1 MQEST
6 EKKIKESKTSKAA
19 KAPTTQVKSEETT
32 TSKTKPLFSLRSK
45 IFVCFLI
52 PVIFMVIIGRISYK
66 YAAEGMSDSFRESS
80 QQTVNMAMEY
90 LDTSA
95 SYVQSEG
102 VRYAFDSNVE
112 VFLLGMPGQS
122 PIAAANG
129 INDIRV
135 ALLASQ
141 TSNSFLEN
149 VHILPRA
156 DYQIISTAVTER
168 HPGIFDEYNEAM
180 QAISG
185 DGNVVP
191 QWVDE
196 HPVLDEELGLSSD
209 DYFIAYQQIS
219 SQRLGYIVLDVGKDA
234 FEGIL
239 EEIDFG
245 EGSVIGFV
253 TRNGKEL
260 YVRGG
265 ADGEKRNFEEGTLF
279 TQESFY
285 SESLASGEDSGA
297 MEVTYQGE
305 DYLYIYNKSAVCDM
319 TLCSLIPQSV
329 VTGQAERIKSITYTL
344 VAIAVVVAVL
354 IGLFITFGIQRNMTA
369 ISQKLNQVAEGNLAV
384 KVTAQGRDEFQSL
397 AATAT
402 NMIRNN
408 KKLVLKLV
416 GTVQELE
423 SSAQDVNGASVDIN
437 NFSGDITRV
446 IDEISE
452 GMSKQADHAQECVLK
467 TNVLSEKIQDIIKV
481 VERVEE
487 QVDKTEEMIRQGT
500 EIVNVLAKRAEETSD
515 ITARVSDSIEVLRKE
530 SETINGFAETISSIS
545 QQTNLLSLN
554 ASIEAAR
561 AGEAGR
567 GFSVVAEE
575 IRKLADDSNS
585 AAEEIRHKVT
595 NISDQTID
603 SVNSAK
609 EAGSMVAS
617 QAEAVEQVIQVF
629 QGMSEQMQELVV
641 GLKEIANTTEAAD
654 RERNDTMDAVENI
667 SAIIEQTS
675 SGSAHVHDVA
685 MELLSSVEKLNQTA
699 HALDENM
706 DGLKTEIS
714 AFKLE

>member
-6 EKKIKESKTSKAA
+6 EKKVKEPETPKVSKTPKTQGKSGETKTSK
-19 KAPTTQVKSEETT
+19 SGG
-32 TSKTKPLFSLRSK
+32 LFSLRSK

-52 PVIFMVIIGRISYK
+52 PVIFMIIIGRISYK

-141 TSNSFLEN
+141 TSNSFLKN
-149 VHILPRA
+149 VHVLPKA

-234 FEGIL
+234 FESIL

-245 EGSVIGFV
+245 DGSVIGFV
-253 TRNGKEL
+253 TNNGKEL

-265 ADGEKRNFEEGTLF
+265 ADGETRNFEEGTLF
-279 TQESFY
+279 SQESFY
-285 SESLASGEDSGA
+285 SESLAGGEDSGV
-297 MEVTYQGE
+297 MDVTYQGE

-384 KVTAQGRDEFQSL
+384 KVTARGRDEFQSL

-408 KKLVLKLV
+408 KKLVVKLA

-437 NFSGDITRV
+437 NYSGDITRV
-446 IDEISE
+446 IDEINQ

-481 VERVEE
+481 VERVEA

-500 EIVNVLAKRAEETSD
+500 DIVNVLAKRAEETSD
-515 ITARVSDSIEVLRKE
+515 ITARVGSSIEVLRKE
-530 SETINGFAETISSIS
+530 SETINGFVETISSIS

-595 NISDQTID
+595 NISEQTID
-603 SVNSAK
+603 SVESAK

-706 DGLKTEIS
+706 NGLKTEIS

>member
-1 MQEST
+1 MQENT
-6 EKKIKESKTSKAA
+6 EKKIKETKTPKVSKT
-19 KAPTTQVKSEETT
+19 QGKSRETT
-32 TSKTKPLFSLRSK
+32 TPNSKPLFSLRSK

-52 PVIFMVIIGRISYK
+52 PVIFMIIIGWISYK

-95 SYVQSEG
+95 SYIQSEG
-102 VRYAFDSNVE
+102 TRYAFDSNVE
-112 VFLLGMPGQS
+112 VFFLGMPGQS
-122 PIAAANG
+122 AIAASDS
-129 INDIRV
+129 INDIRA
-135 ALLASQ
+135 ALSTSQ
-141 TSNSFLEN
+141 TSNSFLKN
-149 VHILPRA
+149 VHLLPKA
-156 DYQIISTAVTER
+156 DYQIITTAVTER
-168 HPGIFDEYNEAM
+168 HSGIFDEYNEAM
-180 QAISG
+180 QTISG

-191 QWVDE
+191 NWVDE

-209 DYFIAYQQIS
+209 DYFISYQQIS
-219 SQRLGYIVLDVGKDA
+219 GQRLGYIVLDVGKEA
-234 FEGIL
+234 FESIL

-253 TRNGKEL
+253 TNNGKEL

-265 ADGEKRNFEEGTLF
+265 ADGEKRNFEEGALF
-279 TQESFY
+279 TPESFY
-285 SESLASGEDSGA
+285 SESLASGGDSGV
-297 MEVTYQGE
+297 MDVTYQGE
-305 DYLYIYNKSAVCDM
+305 EYLYIYNKSAVCDM

-344 VAIAVVVAVL
+344 VAIAVVVTVV

-384 KVTAQGRDEFQSL
+384 NVTAQGRDEFQSL

-408 KKLVLKLV
+408 KKLVLSIA

-423 SSAQDVNGASVDIN
+423 SSSQDVNDASDDIN
-437 NFSGDITRV
+437 NYSGDITRV

-452 GMSKQADHAQECVLK
+452 GMSKQADHAHECVIK
-467 TNVLSEKIQDIIKV
+467 TNVLSEKIQDISRV
-481 VERVEE
+481 VERVEA

-500 EIVNVLAKRAEETSD
+500 DIVSVLAERAKETSD
-515 ITARVSDSIEVLRKE
+515 ITARVGSSIEVLRKE
-530 SETINGFAETISSIS
+530 SETINGFVETISSIS

-567 GFSVVAEE
+567 GFAVVAEE
-575 IRKLADDSNS
+575 IRKLADDSSS
-585 AAEEIRHKVT
+585 AAEEIRHKVS
-595 NISDQTID
+595 NISEQTID

-629 QGMSEQMQELVV
+629 QDMSKQMQELVV

-699 HALDENM
+699 HTLDENM
-706 DGLKTEIS
+706 NGLKTEIS

>member
-1 MQEST
+1 MQKST
-6 EKKIKESKTSKAA
+6 EKKVKEPKTPKTSKAQGKSGEA
-19 KAPTTQVKSEETT
+19 KTPKSR
-32 TSKTKPLFSLRSK
+32 PLFSLRSK

-66 YAAEGMSDSFRESS
+66 YAAEGMSESFRESS
-80 QQTVNMAMEY
+80 QQTVNMAVEY

-102 VRYAFDSNVE
+102 VRYAFDSNVDL
-112 VFLLGMPGQS
+112 FFLGMPGQS
-122 PIAAANG
+122 PIAAANSM
-129 INDIRV
+129 NDIRI
-135 ALLASQ
+135 ALMASQ
-141 TSNSFLEN
+141 TSNSFLAN
-149 VHILPRA
+149 VHIIPNDQL
-156 DYQIISTAVTER
+156 QIITTAVTEK
-168 HPGIFDEYNEAM
+168 HQGIFNEYNEAM
-180 QAISG
+180 RAISG

-191 QWVDE
+191 KWIDE
-196 HPVLDEELGLSSD
+196 HPLLDEELGISSD
-209 DYFIAYQQIS
+209 DYFISYQQIS
-219 SQRLGYIVLDVGKDA
+219 SQRLGYIVLDVSKA
-234 FEGIL
+234 ALESIL

-253 TRNGKEL
+253 TNNGKEL

-265 ADGEKRNFEEGTLF
+265 ADGETRNFEEGTLF

-285 SESLASGEDSGA
+285 NESLASGEDNGV

-354 IGLFITFGIQRNMTA
+354 IGMFITFGIQRNMTA
-369 ISQKLNQVAEGNLAV
+369 ISQKLNQVAEGNLAIQ
-384 KVTAQGRDEFQSL
+384 VTAQGRDEFQSL

-408 KKLVLKLV
+408 KKLVVKLA

-437 NFSGDITRV
+437 NYSGDITRV

-481 VERVEE
+481 VERVEA

-500 EIVNVLAKRAEETSD
+500 DMVNVLAKRAEETSD
-515 ITARVSDSIEVLRKE
+515 ITARVGSSIEVLRKE
-530 SETINGFAETISSIS
+530 SETINGFVETISSIS

-585 AAEEIRHKVT
+585 AAEEIRNKVS
-595 NISDQTID
+595 NISVQTID

-629 QGMSEQMQELVV
+629 QGMSQQMQELVV

-675 SGSAHVHDVA
+675 SGSAHVHDIA

-699 HALDENM
+699 HVLDENM
-706 DGLKTEIS
+706 NGLKTEIS

>member
-6 EKKIKESKTSKAA
+6 GKKIKEPKTPKVSKAPETQGRPGETKTSKSGG
-19 KAPTTQVKSEETT
+19 V
-32 TSKTKPLFSLRSK
+32 FSLRSK
-45 IFVCFLI
+45 IFICFLI

-90 LDTSA
+90 LNTSA

-112 VFLLGMPGQS
+112 VFFLGMPGQS
-122 PIAAANG
+122 PIAAANSV
-129 INDIRV
+129 NDIRT

-149 VHILPRA
+149 VHIIPKS
-156 DYQIISTAVTER
+156 DYQIISTAVTEK
-168 HPGIFDEYNEAM
+168 HAGIFDEYNEAM
-180 QAISG
+180 KAVSG
-185 DGNVVP
+185 DGGVDP
-191 QWVDE
+191 RWVDE
-196 HPVLDEELGLSSD
+196 HPMLDEELGLSSD

-219 SQRLGYIVLDVGKDA
+219 GQRLGYIVLDVGKGA
-234 FEGIL
+234 LESIL

-253 TRNGKEL
+253 TNNGKEL

-265 ADGEKRNFEEGTLF
+265 ADGERRNFEEGTLF

-285 SESLASGEDSGA
+285 GESLAGAEGSGVMD
-297 MEVTYQGE
+297 VTYQGE
-305 DYLYIYNKSAVCDM
+305 EYLYIYNKSAVCDM
-319 TLCSLIPQSV
+319 MLCSLIPQSV
-329 VTGQAERIKSITYTL
+329 VTGQAEKIQTITYTL

-384 KVTAQGRDEFQSL
+384 DVTARGRDEFQSL

-408 KKLVLKLV
+408 KKLVLKLS

-423 SSAQDVNGASVDIN
+423 SSAQDVNGASADIN

-446 IDEISE
+446 IDEINQ

-481 VERVEE
+481 VERVEA

-500 EIVNVLAKRAEETSD
+500 DIVNVLAKRAEETSD
-515 ITARVSDSIEVLRKE
+515 ITARVGDSIEVLRKE
-530 SETINGFAETISSIS
+530 SETINGFVETISNIS

-567 GFSVVAEE
+567 GFAVVAEE

-595 NISDQTID
+595 NISEQTID

-699 HALDENM
+699 HTLDENM
-706 DGLKTEIS
+706 NGLKTEIS